1 MNDSL
6 VNFRNSLGLTQQE
19 MARYIGSTLSHYSKI
34 ELGIRNPSYNFLVKF
49 KEKFS
54 DVKIDEIFLVNTI
67 TFSE

>member
-1 MNDSL
+1 MNYSL

-19 MARYIGSTLSHYSKI
+19 MAKYIGSTLSHYSKI

-54 DVKIDEIFLVNTI
+54 DAKIDEIFFNNHTHVL
-67 TFSE
+67 

>member
-19 MARYIGSTLSHYSKI
+19 MARYLGSTLSHYSKI

-54 DVKIDEIFLVNTI
+54 DVKVDEIFFNKYNHVT
-67 TFSE
+67 